1 MTAIAV
7 TGGAAKEG
15 VRTPGSGPWLWLA
28 IGAVVLGLAVLAATS
43 RPEGKPFDPDSTS
56 KFGTRAFVE
65 LLEHQGAEVQVTD
78 QQPPQDADIAV
89 AFPHTISTHTTDALR
104 RWVADGKTLIVADP
118 LSDLLPP
125 ALGTGFGQTLETSV
139 PVQQGFCDVGA
150 VRDAKQLRIPV
161 ASAQF
166 PSPSVGQ
173 ECYSDESSAFL
184 VVVPEGSGH
193 IVGLGSPMVFANTMI
208 GDDDNAVLAVALA
221 VPRRGTKVA
230 ILELPQGESPPTG
243 VMDVLG
249 TGVKLGL
256 LQLIVAFV
264 IYAFFRGRRLG
275 RPVHEPLPVQLEG
288 SELVTAVSGLLQQA
302 KSPDRAAALLRS
314 AFRRQV
320 TERLGLPPGVSPTV
334 MAETVAARTGVDVQR
349 VVLAVTDLPVGDE
362 AGLVALAQ
370 SIDSLREELFHGLG
384 V

>member
-1 MTAIAV
+1 
-7 TGGAAKEG
+7 
-15 VRTPGSGPWLWLA
+15 
-28 IGAVVLGLAVLAATS
+28 
-43 RPEGKPFDPDSTS
+43 
-56 KFGTRAFVE
+56 
-65 LLEHQGAEVQVTD
+65 
-78 QQPPQDADIAV
+78 
-89 AFPHTISTHTTDALR
+89 
-104 RWVADGKTLIVADP
+104 
-118 LSDLLPP
+118 
-125 ALGTGFGQTLETSV
+125 
-139 PVQQGFCDVGA
+139 
-150 VRDAKQLRIPV
+150 
-161 ASAQF
+161 
-166 PSPSVGQ
+166 
-173 ECYSDESSAFL
+173 
-184 VVVPEGSGH
+184 
-193 IVGLGSPMVFANTMI
+193 MVFANTMI

-230 ILELPQGESPPTG
+230 ILELPRGESPPTG

-275 RPVHEPLPVQLEG
+275 RPVHEPLPVQLAG
-288 SELVTAVSGLLQQA
+288 SELVTAVGGLLQQA

-349 VVLAVTDLPVGDE
+349 VIFAVTDLPVGDE